1 MKIVKSLIAVALLWA
16 FATPFAAPV
25 SAHINLLSPKPLMDG
40 KAMDYRALK
49 QAPFG
54 APGVDVA
61 AAPATTA
68 RAGGTIDIE
77 VEVYVFHPGEI
88 VVSWTRD
95 LSGADVAPVYAIP
108 GADAPIPHVNLLYS
122 GPVPARDAEQ
132 VFRASVPLPDVEG
145 EIILVVRQVM
155 RDKMDAA
162 DDGGISLT
170 RVYYHQAAK
179 LDLVR

>member
-1 MKIVKSLIAVALLWA
+1 MMIVKSLIAAALLWA
-16 FATPFAAPV
+16 YAMPIAAPV
-25 SAHINLLSPKPLMDG
+25 SAHINLLSPEPLMGG
-40 KAMDYRALK
+40 KAKFFRALK
-49 QAPFG
+49 KPPFG

-68 RAGGTIDIE
+68 RAGGAIDIE

-95 LSGADVAPVYAIP
+95 FSGADVAPVYAIP
-108 GADAPIPHVNLLYS
+108 GPDAPIPHANILYS
-122 GPVPARDAEQ
+122 GPVPARGSEQ

-155 RDKMDAA
+155 HDKMDETN
-162 DDGGISLT
+162 DGGISLK

-179 LDLVR
+179 LNLVR